1 MEYGRYKAR
10 GTVLYKFTYMGK
22 RRRFLD
28 TFIFFQRELALHV
41 FLHTDIE
48 NGIPGNC
55 NFLKLLEF
63 YNKWTNSQRNLHDV
77 SDVYCN
83 NQGCGAGAGL
93 F

>member
-1 MEYGRYKAR
+1 MWNTVGTRQEVPYGILQIYIHGETQKILRY
-10 GTVLYKFTYMGK
+10 VYFFPK
-22 RRRFLD
+22 R
-28 TFIFFQRELALHV
+28 ALHV

-83 NQGCGAGAGL
+83 AQ
-93 F
+93 